1 MSDWLG
7 IKGKTFLVTGGSSG
21 IGQAIITELLA
32 AGAQVINA
40 DLQGSVQLHP
50 RLCFI
55 ETDVSSKEAVEGM
68 LNAALEKFGTID
80 GIVNNAGINL
90 PRLLAD
96 RKQPYGKYELTEEL
110 FDRLIAVNLKSV
122 YLLSQAAARI
132 FYQSGTGVIVNISSE
147 AGLEG
152 SEGQSVYAATK
163 AAINSFTRSWAKE
176 LGKFNIRVVGVAPG
190 IMEETGLR
198 TLEYEEA
205 LAYTR
210 GITVDRLRKNYSK
223 VSTIPLGRSGRLE
236 EVANVVSFLLSERA
250 SYISGVTIN
259 VAGGKTRG

>member
-7 IKGKTFLVTGGSSG
+7 LQGKVYIVTGGSSG
-21 IGQAIITELLA
+21 IGKAIVDELLA

-40 DLQGSVQLHP
+40 DIHSSVQLHP
-50 RLCFI
+50 RLHFI
-55 ETDVSSKEAVEGM
+55 ETDVSSKTAVEH
-68 LNAALEKFGTID
+68 LIATTLKKAGTID

-96 RKQPYGKYELTEEL
+96 QKHPHGRYELTEEI
-110 FDRLIAVNLKSV
+110 FDQLLAINLKSV

-132 FYQSGTGVIVNISSE
+132 FYQTGTGVVINISSE

-152 SEGQSVYAATK
+152 SEGQSIYAATK

-210 GITVDRLRKNYSK
+210 GITVDALRKNYSK

-236 EVANVVSFLLSERA
+236 EVANVVSFLLSDRA
-250 SYISGVTIN
+250 SYISGVTMN